1 MSRAVFQ
8 QQVYGRDMLANME
21 VAPPAVLPIAGAHG
35 HVRRNRGYAAFL
47 NSRGEVTAY
56 NPRGQVEWQ
65 VTRMRLRQQRPSCCI
80 CIAAGPN
87 VSMIAVEL
95 STRVDV
101 HADYLHNIDRFA

>member
-1 MSRAVFQ
+1 MDRSSVSRAVFQ

-56 NPRGQVEWQ
+56 NPRGHVEWQ
-65 VTRMRLRQQRPSCCI
+65 VSRASVAAQQRLARIKSWRLRDACC
-80 CIAAGPN
+80 CK
-87 VSMIAVEL
+87 MVED
-95 STRVDV
+95 SNACASR
-101 HADYLHNIDRFA
+101 A